1 MIFVAPWVLVGL
13 LALPL
18 LWWLLRVTPPA
29 PRSEVFP
36 AVRFLLGLNATEETP
51 AHTPWWLLALRL
63 LAAGLVIVA
72 LARPVL
78 DAGTALVGKGPV
90 LLVMDN
96 GWASAADW
104 VRRKQA
110 AGALLDRAERAGRKA
125 ALLTTA
131 ADGSG
136 GRIAVSATMP
146 VADLRARLAAMQ
158 PVPWRSDRAAAAA
171 AARAWIGDDA
181 AADAGSGSPRGQA
194 EAGSLGAGQHGARQV
209 GARQVGAPRVG
220 AGASSAGANDSG
232 REHAGAAVIYVPD
245 GLTDGADFSR
255 FAAALRAVGP
265 VTELCCDADS
275 SPLLL
280 APTSEADRLVVHLAQ
295 APRATPTKASV
306 LAQSGDGRTLARTD
320 ITVPA
325 GASVASGPIALPPE
339 LRNRLTRLVLDG
351 PPSAGSVVLLDE
363 RWRRRPVGLLPGDL
377 ATADTPFTGSIYFLK
392 RALEPFT
399 ELREGDTA
407 TLLKR
412 DISVLI
418 LADRPLPAGPERDAL
433 QAWVRKGGLLIRF
446 AGPRTAEAAT
456 NDTDTLLP
464 VRLLA
469 GDRQLGGAM
478 SWSKP
483 AGLAPFPS
491 TSPFAGLA
499 VTDDIKVTRQ
509 VLAEPSADLAGRTWA
524 ALQDGTPLVTEM
536 AEGAGRIVL
545 FHVTANA
552 DWSNL
557 PLSGL
562 FVDMLRRLVE
572 LSVGVTSTQ
581 GSAVLAPAETLDG
594 FGLLS
599 QPPPAA
605 IGLRADRFGSTPVS
619 PRHPP
624 GLYGPESGRQV
635 LNLGSSIAAPEP
647 AAPIAGATLETVR
660 GSARERALGPPLL
673 AIAILLLC
681 ADMLISL
688 ALRGL
693 LRPRVSA
700 TAAVLLVLL
709 VPNARALES
718 SPNPAIDTRLG
729 YIVSGDAGVD
739 GIAKAGLEGL
749 SEYVNARTAATL
761 FEPDA
766 VQPGQTDL
774 SLYPLLYWPITAD
787 TPDLSSAQA
796 AALNTYMSRGGIILI
811 DTRDAGSG
819 AGFAPGTEDALK
831 RIARSLIV
839 PPLAPLTGE
848 HVLSRSF
855 YLLPDF
861 PGRFTGDTV
870 WVQRDQDRTND
881 SVSPVIIGGNDW
893 AAAWAMNPDG
903 SNPYAVIPGG
913 QRQRILAYR
922 FGVNI
927 VMYALTGNYK
937 GDQVHVPAILQRLG
951 Q

>member
-1 MIFVAPWVLVGL
+1 MIFVAPWVLLGL
-13 LALPL
+13 LTLPV
-18 LWWLLRVTPPA
+18 LWWLIRVTPPA
-29 PRSEVFP
+29 PRSENFP
-36 AVRFLLGLNATEETP
+36 AIRFLLGLNATEETP
-51 AHTPWWLLALRL
+51 ARTPWWLLALRI
-63 LAAGLVIVA
+63 LAAGLIIVA

-78 DAGTALVGKGPV
+78 DAGTALAGKGPV

-96 GWASAADW
+96 GWASASDW
-104 VRRKQA
+104 VRRKEA
-110 AGALLDRAERAGRKA
+110 AGALLDRAERAGRVA

-131 ADGSG
+131 QDGSG
-136 GRIAVSATMP
+136 APIAVSAIMP
-146 VADLRARLAAMQ
+146 VTDVRARLAAMQ
-158 PVPWRSDRAAAAA
+158 PQPWPSDRAASADAI
-171 AARAWIGDDA
+171 RAWHDRLDTAKGPAVSELGDP
-181 AADAGSGSPRGQA
+181 S
-194 EAGSLGAGQHGARQV
+194 
-209 GARQVGAPRVG
+209 
-220 AGASSAGANDSG
+220 
-232 REHAGAAVIYVPD
+232 VIYVPD
-245 GLTDGADFSR
+245 GLTDGADFER
-255 FAAALRAVGP
+255 FAAALGATGP
-265 VTELCCDADS
+265 VTEICCDTPSA
-275 SPLLL
+275 PLLL
-280 APTSEADRLVVHLAQ
+280 PPTSEADRLVVHLAQ
-295 APRATPTKASV
+295 APHATATDASV
-306 LAQSGDGRTLARTD
+306 LAQSGDGRTLARTSLS
-320 ITVPA
+320 IPA
-325 GASVASGPIALPPE
+325 GATIASGPIPLPPE
-339 LRNRLTRLVLDG
+339 LRNRLTRLVLEG

-363 RWRRRPVGLLPGDL
+363 RWRRRPVGLLSGDL
-377 ATADTPFTGSIYFLK
+377 STADTPFTGAIYFLK

-399 ELREGDTA
+399 ELREGTTA
-407 TLLKR
+407 TLLQR
-412 DISVLI
+412 DISVLV
-418 LADRPLPAGPERDAL
+418 LADRPLTAGTERDSL
-433 QAWVRKGGLLIRF
+433 EAWVRKGGLLIRF
-446 AGPRTAEAAT
+446 AGARTAEAAT

-478 SWSKP
+478 SWSQP
-483 AGLAPFPS
+483 AGVAPFPPA
-491 TSPFAGLA
+491 SPFAGLPVA
-499 VTDDIKVTRQ
+499 ETMPGEIRVNRQ
-509 VLAEPSADLAGRTWA
+509 VLAEPSADLSGRTWA
-524 ALQDGTPLVTEM
+524 ALEDGTPLVTEM
-536 AEGAGRIVL
+536 PLGAGRVVL

-572 LSVGVTSTQ
+572 LSAGVA
-581 GSAVLAPAETLDG
+581 SARGTTTLAPAETLDG

-605 IGLRADRFGSTPVS
+605 IGLQADQFGTTPVS

-635 LNLGSSIAAPEP
+635 LNLGTSIAAPEP
-647 AAPIAGATLETVR
+647 APPIAGATLETVR
-660 GSARERALGPPLL
+660 GSAHERALGPPLL
-673 AIAILLLC
+673 AIAVLLLC

-693 LRPRVSA
+693 LKARVSA
-700 TAAVLLVLL
+700 TVCAVLTLL
-709 VPNARALES
+709 SSGAQALNS

-729 YIVSGDAGVD
+729 YIVSGDPQVD
-739 GIAKAGLEGL
+739 AIAKAGLEGL

-774 SLYPLLYWPITAD
+774 SLYPLLYWPIIAD
-787 TPDLSSAQA
+787 AADLTSAQT
-796 AALNTYMSRGGIILI
+796 AALNDFMSRGGIIVI
-811 DTRDAGSG
+811 DTRESGSG

-831 RIARSLIV
+831 RLAHGLIV

-848 HVLSRSF
+848 HVLSHAF
-855 YLLPDF
+855 YLLSDF

-893 AAAWAMNPDG
+893 AAAWAMNADG
-903 SNPYAVIPGG
+903 SSPYAVIPGG
-913 QRQRILAYR
+913 QHQRILAYR
-922 FGVNI
+922 FGVNL